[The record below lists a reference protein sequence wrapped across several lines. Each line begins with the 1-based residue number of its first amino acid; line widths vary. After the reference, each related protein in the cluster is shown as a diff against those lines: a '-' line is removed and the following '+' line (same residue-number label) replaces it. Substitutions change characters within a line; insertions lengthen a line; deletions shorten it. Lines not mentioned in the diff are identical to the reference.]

1 MKNRSFLVW
10 VLLGT
15 LLETA
20 YALPHRRPFQ
30 VVIDPGHGGIDEGT
44 VFENKKN
51 RVTEKALTLLLA
63 QQVAQELKSKNIS
76 VTLTRTDDRDVPLGE
91 RTALANRMG
100 ADLFLSIHINSA
112 KTDAQG
118 IETFILNN
126 TTNESSRRLAQL
138 ENTVLGSDDLSQENV
153 DLALILRDL
162 KLDANLG
169 ESKRLAC
176 NIQSHLIAKVS
187 HGPHALKNRGIK
199 QALFHVLL
207 GAEMPSALVE
217 AGFLSHSN
225 DRSFMVSSAGQKTM
239 GTAIA
244 HAIDQFRRQKGSQ
257 ESQDLLKNC
266 E

>member
-1 MKNRSFLVW
+1 
-10 VLLGT
+10 
-15 LLETA
+15 
-20 YALPHRRPFQ
+20 

-63 QQVAQELKSKNIS
+63 RQVAQELKAKKIS
-76 VTLTRTDDRDVPLGE
+76 VTLTRNDDREVPLGE

-126 TTNESSRRLAQL
+126 TTDESSRRLAQL
-138 ENTVLGSDDLSQENV
+138 ENTVLASDDLSQENV

-162 KLDANLG
+162 KLDANLS

-176 NIQSHLIAKVS
+176 TIQNHLVARISKGT
-187 HGPHALKNRGIK
+187 HPLKNRGIK

-225 DRSFMVSSAGQKTM
+225 DRSFMISTMGQKAI

-244 HAIDQFRRQKGSQ
+244 SAIDQFRRQKGSP
-257 ESQDLLKNC
+257 KNQNLFKIC